1 MSESYLSRSEK
12 ETIELGSKFAR
23 RLLPGDVV
31 ALYGDLGSGKT
42 RFIKGICMGLGVAAH
57 VSSPTFT
64 IINEYTGT
72 NFRIHHFDFYRLES
86 VQELREIGFNE
97 YLDDNGICVIE
108 WADRVKNLLPPDRYD
123 VYFSFGEEN
132 QIRKISIKRKVHK
145 K

>member
-12 ETIELGSKFAR
+12 ETIEMGSKFAS

-42 RFIKGICMGLGVAAH
+42 RFIKGICMGLGVTAH
-57 VSSPTFT
+57 VSSPSFT

-72 NFRIHHFDFYRLES
+72 NLRIHHFDFYRLES
-86 VQELREIGFNE
+86 VKELNEIGFNE

-123 VYFSFGEEN
+123 VYFDFGEEI
-132 QIRKISIKRKVHK
+132 QIRKINIERKFRDK
-145 K
+145 